1 MGFADTAA
9 AGARVFLVGILG
21 LAMLHALVEWVQQTR
36 SILAGL
42 REPRLSGFRIS
53 FAYVD
58 NHGVRRDFTGRVSGS
73 TMEGSFRTDGGAEGH
88 WTAARKQG

>member
-1 MGFADTAA
+1 
-9 AGARVFLVGILG
+9 
-21 LAMLHALVEWVQQTR
+21 
-36 SILAGL
+36 
-42 REPRLSGFRIS
+42 
-53 FAYVD
+53 VD